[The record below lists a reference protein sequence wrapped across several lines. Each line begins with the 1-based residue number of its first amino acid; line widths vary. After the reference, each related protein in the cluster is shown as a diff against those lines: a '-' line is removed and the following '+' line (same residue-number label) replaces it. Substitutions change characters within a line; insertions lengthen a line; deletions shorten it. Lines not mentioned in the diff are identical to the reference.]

1 MVAKKGARF
10 LIHHAKKR
18 ALGFFLGTPLE
29 GPNPM
34 PDPEKAR
41 RFPRPKSWIFSSERK
56 LRKSRD
62 GTDLALEQKNRDLC
76 KGWVNHHS
84 SSQTL
89 DGDYPWVL
97 GFFIFVPMGKSPFF

>member
-62 GTDLALEQKNRDLC
+62 GTDFALEKNLGICVRD
-76 KGWVNHHS
+76 G
-84 SSQTL
+84 
-89 DGDYPWVL
+89 
-97 GFFIFVPMGKSPFF
+97 